1 VLAVRFHS
9 FGDPGVLSAEQV
21 PEPAGPV
28 RDQILVQVH
37 ASSVNGTDL
46 GLRRGDLKAATLGRM
61 PFTAGFDLAGT
72 VLQCGPAVTAFS
84 PGDRIM
90 ALLGHGGGGQAERVV
105 LRQTRAARAPA
116 GCSLTQA
123 AALPLAALTALQAL
137 HGKAHLPVRSPGSRV
152 LVVGACGGI
161 GSYAVQLAKLAGAH
175 VTAVASGPKL
185 PYATELGA
193 DELIDRTEHDAT
205 RLGEQWDVILDTPGT
220 LTLAH
225 ARGALAPGGV
235 LVSTRPLSR
244 DALQSLA
251 RTPRSRARARFAA
264 VMTQAQSQDLTH
276 LAGLIDTGRLH
287 PTLQRAF
294 PATHAAAAHQ
304 HAEGPATGKV
314 EIHLHTASA
323 TGVTSETE
331 LPPR

>member
-9 FGDPGVLSAEQV
+9 CGDPSVLRAEQV

-46 GLRRGDLKAATLGRM
+46 GLRRGDLKVATLGRM
-61 PFTAGFDLAGT
+61 PFTPGFDLAGT
-72 VLQCGPAVTAFS
+72 VVACGPAVTAFS

-137 HGKAHLPVRSPGSRV
+137 HGRAHLPARPAGSRV

-185 PYATELGA
+185 PYAAELGA
-193 DELIDRTEHDAT
+193 DELIDRADQDAT
-205 RLGEQWDVILDTPGT
+205 GLGGHWDVILDTPGALKLGHT
-220 LTLAH
+220 RA
-225 ARGALAPGGV
+225 ALAPGGV

-251 RTPRSRARARFAA
+251 PWPIRRARARFAA
-264 VMTQAQSQDLTH
+264 VRTQASSQDLAH
-276 LAGLIDTGRLH
+276 LAALVDTGRLR
-287 PTLQRAF
+287 PTLQHAF
-294 PATHAAAAHQ
+294 PATQAAAAHQ

-314 EIHLHTASA
+314 VLQLATASA
-323 TGVTSETE
+323 AGVTSQTE
-331 LPPR
+331 PPAR

>member
-1 VLAVRFHS
+1 M
-9 FGDPGVLSAEQV
+9 
-21 PEPAGPV
+21 
-28 RDQILVQVH
+28 QVH

-46 GLRRGDLKAATLGRM
+46 GLRRGDLKVATLGRM

-72 VLQCGPAVTAFS
+72 VLACGPAVTAFS

-90 ALLGHGGGGQAERVV
+90 ALLDHGGGGQAERVV

-116 GCSLTQA
+116 GCSLSQA

-137 HGKAHLPVRSPGSRV
+137 HGRAHLPARPPGSRV

-185 PYATELGA
+185 PYAVELGA
-193 DELIDRTEHDAT
+193 DELIDRSEHDAT
-205 RLGEQWDVILDTPGT
+205 RLGEHWDVILDVPGA
-220 LTLAH
+220 LRLAH

-251 RTPRSRARARFAA
+251 PRLTRRARARFAA
-264 VMTQAQSQDLTH
+264 VMTQARSQDLAH
-276 LAGLIDTGRLH
+276 LAALVDTGRLR
-287 PTLQRAF
+287 PTMQRAF
-294 PATHAAAAHQ
+294 PATQAAAAHQ

-314 EIHLHTASA
+314 VIHLDTASGA
-323 TGVTSETE
+323 GVTPETE
-331 LPPR
+331 PPSG